1 MPVRIGDELGT
12 LLGVW
17 GHPDDEAYL
26 SAGLMAQAVDA
37 GHRVVCV
44 TATKGEAGFPDDDP
58 RSVAERIAVREAEMA
73 ACMQILGVREHQW
86 LPYRDGRCHEADVGE
101 AVDRLCAIID
111 DVRPQTILTFGPEG
125 QTGHGDHIAVSRW
138 TTLAFRK
145 VADPGARLLYATQT
159 PEWNERMATMV
170 DMDQIMM
177 VEGMEPPSTHASEL
191 AVWAELDGALL
202 DRKVAALRSQ
212 ASQVE
217 PLYQQMG
224 AAGFA
229 LLARDEF
236 FREVTDDDWPE

>member
-1 MPVRIGDELGT
+1 MPLRDGEALGT

-26 SAGLMAQAVDA
+26 SAGLMAQAVAA

-44 TATKGEAGFPDDDP
+44 TATRGEAGFPDDDP
-58 RSVAERIAVREAEMA
+58 RSVAERIAVRESEMA
-73 ACMQILGVREHQW
+73 ACLQLLGVREHRW
-86 LPYRDGRCHEADVGE
+86 LPYGDGRCDEVDVGE
-101 AVDRLCAIID
+101 AVDLLCAIID
-111 DVRPQTILTFGPEG
+111 DVRPRTVLTFGPDG
-125 QTGHGDHIAVSRW
+125 QTGHPDHIAASRW

-145 VADPGARLLYATQT
+145 VADPDARLLYATQT
-159 PEWNERMATMV
+159 PEWNARIATMV
-170 DMDQIMM
+170 DLDQIMM
-177 VEGMEPPSTHASEL
+177 VDDMELPSTEPSEL
-191 AVWAELDGALL
+191 AVWAELDGELL

-224 AAGFA
+224 PAGFA

-236 FREVTDDDWPE
+236 FRDATHDDWPD